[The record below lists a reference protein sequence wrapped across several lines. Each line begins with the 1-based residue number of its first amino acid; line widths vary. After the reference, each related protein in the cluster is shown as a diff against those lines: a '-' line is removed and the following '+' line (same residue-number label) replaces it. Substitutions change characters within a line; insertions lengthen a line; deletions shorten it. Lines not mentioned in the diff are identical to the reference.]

1 MTILTRSEPLYIFGD
16 VGHCAVSVT
25 DTWWVR
31 AKSAHKHPRPIL
43 PTITSSAIIYRIRS
57 GNVLELY
64 AHDGRRRTISLSS
77 KWTRSDVKVVVLGP
91 DMSTVSAASET
102 IYEPL
107 ENSHYIYL
115 TVSHF
120 KTKIQTILS
129 NTIVLGDLD
138 VKILSSLG
146 IVHGA

>member
-31 AKSAHKHPRPIL
+31 AKSAHKHPRPIPPHPPSFL
-43 PTITSSAIIYRIRS
+43 PPSFTVYDRKMFWSSTPTTVAAEQYHSQVS
-57 GNVLELY
+57 GLHVVF
-64 AHDGRRRTISLSS
+64 
-77 KWTRSDVKVVVLGP
+77 WTRSDVKVGVLGP
-91 DMSTVSAASET
+91 DMSTVPAASET

-107 ENSHYIYL
+107 ENSRYIYL

-120 KTKIQTILS
+120 KPKI
-129 NTIVLGDLD
+129 
-138 VKILSSLG
+138 
-146 IVHGA
+146 

>member
-31 AKSAHKHPRPIL
+31 AKSGHKHPRPIPPHPPSLLL
-43 PTITSSAIIYRIRS
+43 PSFTVYDWKMFWSSTPTTVASEQYHCQ
-57 GNVLELY
+57 V
-64 AHDGRRRTISLSS
+64 DVVF
-77 KWTRSDVKVVVLGP
+77 WTRSDVKVVVLGP
-91 DMSTVSAASET
+91 DMSTVPAASET
-102 IYEPL
+102 TKYEPL

-120 KTKIQTILS
+120 KTKI
-129 NTIVLGDLD
+129 
-138 VKILSSLG
+138 
-146 IVHGA
+146 